1 MGWRLFR
8 EKLIGVIRDMGRV
21 AKVFVQNLNAGII
34 RETDYGYEFSYI
46 EEYLDRKDSVPVS
59 LTLPLSHEIYQ
70 SNTLFPFFDGLIPEG
85 WLLGVVEKNWKID
98 GKDRLYL
105 NASIG

>member
-1 MGWRLFR
+1 
-8 EKLIGVIRDMGRV
+8 MGRV

-70 SNTLFPFFDGLIPEG
+70 SNTLFPFFDGLIPEDTDISYVSDEMKER
-85 WLLGVVEKNWKID
+85 LKDIID
-98 GKDRLYL
+98 VRAEVL
-105 NASIG
+105 S